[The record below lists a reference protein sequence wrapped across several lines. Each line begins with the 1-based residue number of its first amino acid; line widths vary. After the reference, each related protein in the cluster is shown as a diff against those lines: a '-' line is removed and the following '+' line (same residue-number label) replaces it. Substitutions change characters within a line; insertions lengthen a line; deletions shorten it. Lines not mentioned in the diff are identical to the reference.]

1 MVKDKIKILQYF
13 YLMENFSYWEKKNFF
28 SADVIVVGSGI
39 VGLNAA
45 IFLKN
50 ERPNLNVIVLERGF
64 LPSGASTKNAGF
76 ACFGSI
82 SELIAQEE
90 LSGAVGLKNLIAKR
104 WQGLLMLRKLLGDDN
119 IAYQNYGGFE
129 LFKDN
134 EQALAEE
141 CLNKIP
147 YHNGLISE
155 VVDHKNAYLETKN
168 EINTFGFSNTSFL
181 IKNQLEAQIDPG
193 LMIKKL
199 IAKAVSLGVVIL
211 NNCEVKEIRQESNG
225 VILETNQGL
234 FNTEK
239 VLLSTNAFIK
249 KLAPELQLTP
259 GRGQVMVTKPI
270 KNLKVKGTFHYD
282 KGYYYFRNIDDR
294 ILLGGGRNLNF
305 EAEETTEFGETHL
318 VQNALQKLLN
328 EVILPNT
335 PFEIEHKWS
344 GIMGFGPQLEP
355 IIEQI
360 RPNVFCAVR
369 CNGMGIAI
377 GSQTGKEAAEAILNT
392 L

>member
-1 MVKDKIKILQYF
+1 
-13 YLMENFSYWEKKNFF
+13 MENFSYWEKKNFF

-45 IFLKN
+45 IFMKN
-50 ERPNLNVIVLERGF
+50 ERPKLNVIVLERGF

-104 WQGLLMLRKLLGDDN
+104 WQGLLMLRKLLGDGN
-119 IAYQNYGGFE
+119 IAYQSYGGFE
-129 LFKDN
+129 LFKDS
-134 EQALAEE
+134 EQTLAEE

-147 YHNGLISE
+147 YYNGLISE
-155 VVDHKNAYLETKN
+155 VVGHKSTYLETKN

-199 IAKAVSLGVVIL
+199 IAKAVSLGVVVL

-225 VILETNQGL
+225 VILETIHGL
-234 FNTEK
+234 FNAEK

-259 GRGQVMVTKPI
+259 GRGQVIVTKPI

-305 EAEETTEFGETHL
+305 EAEETTEFGETNL
-318 VQNALQKLLN
+318 VQDALQKLLN
-328 EVILPNT
+328 EVILPNI

-360 RPNVFCAVR
+360 RPAIFCAVR

>member
-1 MVKDKIKILQYF
+1 
-13 YLMENFSYWEKKNFF
+13 MENFSYWEKKNFF

-147 YHNGLISE
+147 YYNSLISE

-234 FNTEK
+234 FNAEK

>member
-1 MVKDKIKILQYF
+1 
-13 YLMENFSYWEKKNFF
+13 MENFSYWEKKNFF

-147 YHNGLISE
+147 YYNGLISE

-199 IAKAVSLGVVIL
+199 IAKAVSLGVVVL

-225 VILETNQGL
+225 VILETNHGL
-234 FNTEK
+234 FNAEK

-377 GSQTGKEAAEAILNT
+377 GSQTGKEAAEAILKT

>member
-1 MVKDKIKILQYF
+1 
-13 YLMENFSYWEKKNFF
+13 MENFSYWEKKNFF

-45 IFLKN
+45 IFMKN
-50 ERPNLNVIVLERGF
+50 ERPKLNVIVLERGF

-119 IAYQNYGGFE
+119 IAYQSYGGFE

-141 CLNKIP
+141 CLKKIP
-147 YHNGLISE
+147 YYNGLISE
-155 VVDHKNAYLETKN
+155 VVGHKNTYLETKN

-199 IAKAVSLGVVIL
+199 IAKAVSLGVVVL

-225 VILETNQGL
+225 VILETNHGL
-234 FNTEK
+234 FNAEK

-259 GRGQVMVTKPI
+259 GRGQVIVTKPI

-282 KGYYYFRNIDDR
+282 KGYFYFRNIDDR

-305 EAEETTEFGETHL
+305 EAEETTEFGETNL
-318 VQNALQKLLN
+318 VQDALQKLLN
-328 EVILPNT
+328 EVILPNI

-360 RPNVFCAVR
+360 RPAIFCAVR

>member
-1 MVKDKIKILQYF
+1 MVKNKIKILQYF

-45 IFLKN
+45 IFMKN
-50 ERPNLNVIVLERGF
+50 ERPKLNVIVLERGF

-104 WQGLLMLRKLLGDDN
+104 WQGLLMLRKLLGDGN
-119 IAYQNYGGFE
+119 IAYQSYGGFE
-129 LFKDN
+129 LFKDS
-134 EQALAEE
+134 EQTLAEE

-147 YHNGLISE
+147 YYNGLISE
-155 VVDHKNAYLETKN
+155 VVGHKSTYLETKN

-199 IAKAVSLGVVIL
+199 IAKAVSLGVVVL

-225 VILETNQGL
+225 VILETIHGL
-234 FNTEK
+234 FNAEK

-259 GRGQVMVTKPI
+259 GRGQVIVTKPI

-305 EAEETTEFGETHL
+305 EAEETTEFGETNL
-318 VQNALQKLLN
+318 VQDALQKLLN
-328 EVILPNT
+328 EVILPNI

-360 RPNVFCAVR
+360 RPGVFCAVR

>member
-1 MVKDKIKILQYF
+1 MVKNKIKILQYF

-50 ERPNLNVIVLERGF
+50 ERPKLNVIVLERGF

-104 WQGLLMLRKLLGDDN
+104 WQGLLMLRKLLGDGN
-119 IAYQNYGGFE
+119 IAYQSYGGFE
-129 LFKDN
+129 LFKDS
-134 EQALAEE
+134 EQTLAEE

-147 YHNGLISE
+147 YYNGLISE
-155 VVDHKNAYLETKN
+155 VVGHKSTYLETKN

-199 IAKAVSLGVVIL
+199 IAKAVSLGVVVL

-225 VILETNQGL
+225 VILETIHGL
-234 FNTEK
+234 FNAEK

-259 GRGQVMVTKPI
+259 GRGQVIVTKPI

-305 EAEETTEFGETHL
+305 EAEETTEFGETNL
-318 VQNALQKLLN
+318 VQDALQKLLN
-328 EVILPNT
+328 EVILPNI

-360 RPNVFCAVR
+360 RPGVFCAVR

>member
-1 MVKDKIKILQYF
+1 LVKNKIKILQYF

-28 SADVIVVGSGI
+28 SADVIVVGNGI

-45 IFLKN
+45 IFMKN
-50 ERPNLNVIVLERGF
+50 ERPKLNVIVLERGF

-104 WQGLLMLRKLLGDDN
+104 WQGLLMLRKLLGDGN
-119 IAYQNYGGFE
+119 IAYQSYGGFE
-129 LFKDN
+129 LFKDS
-134 EQALAEE
+134 EQTLAEE

-147 YHNGLISE
+147 YYNGLISE
-155 VVDHKNAYLETKN
+155 VVGHKSTYLETKN

-199 IAKAVSLGVVIL
+199 IAKAVSLGVVVL

-225 VILETNQGL
+225 VILETIHGL
-234 FNTEK
+234 FNAEK

-259 GRGQVMVTKPI
+259 GRGQVIVTKPI

-305 EAEETTEFGETHL
+305 EAEETTEFGETNL
-318 VQNALQKLLN
+318 VQDALQKLLN
-328 EVILPNT
+328 EVILPNI

-360 RPNVFCAVR
+360 RPGVFCAVR

>member
-1 MVKDKIKILQYF
+1 MVKNKIKILQYF

-45 IFLKN
+45 IFMKN
-50 ERPNLNVIVLERGF
+50 ERPKLNVIVLERGF

-119 IAYQNYGGFE
+119 IAYQSYGGFE

-147 YHNGLISE
+147 YYNGLISE

-199 IAKAVSLGVVIL
+199 IAKAVSLGVVVL

-225 VILETNQGL
+225 VILETNHGL
-234 FNTEK
+234 FNAEK

-259 GRGQVMVTKPI
+259 GRGQVIVTKPI

-282 KGYYYFRNIDDR
+282 KGYFYFRNIDDR

-305 EAEETTEFGETHL
+305 EAEETTEFGETNL
-318 VQNALQKLLN
+318 VQDALQKLLN
-328 EVILPNT
+328 EVILPNI

-360 RPNVFCAVR
+360 RPAIFCAVR

>member
-147 YHNGLISE
+147 YYNGLISE

-199 IAKAVSLGVVIL
+199 IAKAVSLGVVVL

-225 VILETNQGL
+225 VILETNHGL
-234 FNTEK
+234 FNAEK

-377 GSQTGKEAAEAILNT
+377 GSQTGKEAAEAILKT

>member
-1 MVKDKIKILQYF
+1 
-13 YLMENFSYWEKKNFF
+13 MENFSYWEKKNFF
-28 SADVIVVGSGI
+28 SADVVVVGSGI

-50 ERPNLNVIVLERGF
+50 ERPKLNVIVLERGF

-104 WQGLLMLRKLLGDDN
+104 WQGLLMLRKLLGDGN
-119 IAYQNYGGFE
+119 IAYQSYGGFE
-129 LFKDN
+129 LFKDS
-134 EQALAEE
+134 EQTLAEE

-147 YHNGLISE
+147 YYNGLISE
-155 VVDHKNAYLETKN
+155 VVGHKSTYLETKN

-199 IAKAVSLGVVIL
+199 IAKAVSLGVVVL

-225 VILETNQGL
+225 VILETIHGL
-234 FNTEK
+234 FNAEK

-259 GRGQVMVTKPI
+259 GRGQVIVTKPI

-305 EAEETTEFGETHL
+305 EAEETTEFGETNL
-318 VQNALQKLLN
+318 VQDALQKLLN
-328 EVILPNT
+328 EVILPNI

-360 RPNVFCAVR
+360 RPGVFCAVR

>member
-1 MVKDKIKILQYF
+1 LVKDKIKILQYF

-147 YHNGLISE
+147 YYNGLISE

-199 IAKAVSLGVVIL
+199 IAKAVSLGVVVL

-225 VILETNQGL
+225 VILETNHGL
-234 FNTEK
+234 FNAEK

-377 GSQTGKEAAEAILNT
+377 GSQTGKEAAEAILKT

>member
-1 MVKDKIKILQYF
+1 LVKNKIKILQYF

-45 IFLKN
+45 IFMKN
-50 ERPNLNVIVLERGF
+50 ERPKLNVIVLERGF

-104 WQGLLMLRKLLGDDN
+104 WQGLLMLRKLLGDGN
-119 IAYQNYGGFE
+119 IAYQSYGGFE
-129 LFKDN
+129 LFKDS
-134 EQALAEE
+134 EQTLAEE

-147 YHNGLISE
+147 YYNGLISE
-155 VVDHKNAYLETKN
+155 VVGHKSTYLETKN

-199 IAKAVSLGVVIL
+199 IAKAVSLGVVVL

-225 VILETNQGL
+225 VILETIHGL
-234 FNTEK
+234 FNAEK

-259 GRGQVMVTKPI
+259 GRGQVIVTKPI

-305 EAEETTEFGETHL
+305 EAEETTEFGETNL
-318 VQNALQKLLN
+318 VQDALQKLLN
-328 EVILPNT
+328 EVILPNI

-360 RPNVFCAVR
+360 RPAIFCAVR

>member
-1 MVKDKIKILQYF
+1 
-13 YLMENFSYWEKKNFF
+13 MENFSYWEKKNFF

-147 YHNGLISE
+147 YYNGLISE
-155 VVDHKNAYLETKN
+155 VVEHKNAYLETKN

-225 VILETNQGL
+225 VILETNHGL
-234 FNTEK
+234 FNAEK

>member
-147 YHNGLISE
+147 YYNGLISE
-155 VVDHKNAYLETKN
+155 VVEHKNAYLETKN

-225 VILETNQGL
+225 VILETNHGL
-234 FNTEK
+234 FNAEK

>member
-1 MVKDKIKILQYF
+1 
-13 YLMENFSYWEKKNFF
+13 MENFSYWEKKNFF

-45 IFLKN
+45 IFMKN
-50 ERPNLNVIVLERGF
+50 ERPKLNVIVLERGF

-104 WQGLLMLRKLLGDDN
+104 WQGLLMLRKLLGDGN
-119 IAYQNYGGFE
+119 IAYQSYGGFE
-129 LFKDN
+129 LFKDS
-134 EQALAEE
+134 EQTLAEE

-147 YHNGLISE
+147 YYNGLISE
-155 VVDHKNAYLETKN
+155 VVGHKSTYLETKN

-199 IAKAVSLGVVIL
+199 IAKAVSLGVVVL

-225 VILETNQGL
+225 VILETIHGL
-234 FNTEK
+234 FNAEK

-259 GRGQVMVTKPI
+259 GRGQVIVTKPI

-305 EAEETTEFGETHL
+305 EAEETTEFGETNL
-318 VQNALQKLLN
+318 VQDALQKLLN
-328 EVILPNT
+328 EVILPNI

-360 RPNVFCAVR
+360 RPGVFCAVR